1 VLRSSGQRT
10 VGSGRELQAPGV
22 PLDAEQTIA
31 WLRGLIAVFGLALL
45 GSTNGLWWPV
55 GDFPV
60 VPWIDFGGPLAL
72 DHALAWALVLSWL
85 GVLAATVLQMPSLIR
100 ASSIISILSL
110 TGCILLDQHRLQVWA
125 WEFLWLQVFLTFGQP
140 QAALLSSR
148 LLVVGIYFYSAVSKL
163 DAGFVQTQGP
173 WLWQGLSRAMGLA
186 SIPWGAKASSLYLAF
201 PLGELLVAG
210 ALVLRRS
217 RRWGIGLSV
226 GMHIILLLALGP
238 WGWQQRPGVLL
249 WNLFFLGSVPLL
261 FWRTEP
267 FEPEVT
273 AGSPQSRK
281 LLSNEFCLLAAIA
294 LGIWPALE
302 GIQLCDH
309 WPAWAVYSSRP
320 EIVRID
326 IRENDVSRL
335 PNSLHPH
342 VGPAEALSDWRPVSI
357 DQWSFEER
365 GCPIYP
371 QGRYRLAIARTLET
385 RYGVQ
390 LRVTE
395 QATPSRWTGQRE
407 LREVTDLSEEC
418 NRRYWF
424 STRAREVA
432 RPLVV
437 PGWGD
442 RVIALTAQFAV
453 IGYLMTLLLAARRTG
468 ECPSKAEASLWTLG
482 CAGLAVHVIAAFH
495 YLHHWDHSA
504 ALRHTAQRTA
514 EVTGWHWSGGLYINY
529 LFLAF
534 WLVDVIRVWLEAIQ
548 LRAPA
553 GRPWRRFVQGVFAF
567 MMFNATVVFGPVH
580 WVVAAVVFGVLYRV
594 QRSRAEG

>member
-1 VLRSSGQRT
+1 M
-10 VGSGRELQAPGV
+10 
-22 PLDAEQTIA
+22 
-31 WLRGLIAVFGLALL
+31 FGLALL
-45 GSTNGLWWPV
+45 GSTSGLWWPA

-60 VPWIDFGGPLAL
+60 VPWINCGGPLSL
-72 DHALAWALVLSWL
+72 DHALATTLVLSWL
-85 GVLAATVLQMPSLIR
+85 GVLAATVLQKPSLVR

-110 TGCILLDQHRLQVWA
+110 AGCILLDQHRLQVWA

-173 WLWQGLSRAMGLA
+173 WLWQGLSRALGLA
-186 SIPWGAKASSLYLAF
+186 SISWGAKASSLYFAF

-210 ALVLRRS
+210 ALVLRRW

-226 GMHIILLLALGP
+226 GMHVILLLALGP

-249 WNLFFLGSVPLL
+249 WNLFFLASVPVL

-267 FEPEVT
+267 FAPEAS
-273 AGSPQSRK
+273 AGSPQRRK

-302 GIQLCDH
+302 GVQLCDH

-335 PNSLHPH
+335 PNSLQAH

-365 GCPIYP
+365 GSPIYP

-407 LREVTDLSEEC
+407 LREVTDLKQEC
-418 NRRYWF
+418 DRRYWF
-424 STRAREVA
+424 STRAREVT
-432 RPLVV
+432 RPTVV

-453 IGYLMTLLLAARRTG
+453 VGYLVTLLLAARRTDDRT
-468 ECPSKAEASLWTLG
+468 SKAEASLWTLG
-482 CAGLAVHVIAAFH
+482 CAGLAAHVIAAFH

-504 ALRHTAQRTA
+504 ALQHTAQRTA

-534 WLVDVIRVWLEAIQ
+534 WLVDVIRVWLEAVQ
-548 LRAPA
+548 LRPPA

-580 WVVAAVVFGVLYRV
+580 WVVAAGVFAVLYRV
-594 QRSRAEG
+594 QRSRAAG

>member
-1 VLRSSGQRT
+1 
-10 VGSGRELQAPGV
+10 
-22 PLDAEQTIA
+22 
-31 WLRGLIAVFGLALL
+31 
-45 GSTNGLWWPV
+45 V